1 MNKPVD
7 DKDRL
12 EQELEQMFNEISA
25 PSARRDRA
33 LFVAG
38 VAARKPKPIWQ
49 RALVP
54 AMGVAIVFISLS
66 VASLK
71 AAPGQALW
79 SVRNVL
85 NSVGLAQPVEIVNKG
100 IRAAEADVERAE
112 DALDDDDL
120 DQAQRFVDRALE
132 RVGEASI
139 HLEDLSGEARE
150 EAVEDIE
157 DVREDVSDTREDIA
171 KARLELFE
179 ERAEERAGD
188 DDSSGPG
195 SGSDDD
201 SDDSSGPGSD
211 DDSDDSSGSGSGD
224 SDSDDSSG
232 SGSGGSGSDDSS
244 GSGSGGSGSD
254 DSSGRG
260 SGSDDSSGKGSG

>member
-1 MNKPVD
+1 
-7 DKDRL
+7 
-12 EQELEQMFNEISA
+12 
-25 PSARRDRA
+25 RA

-38 VAARKPKPIWQ
+38 VAARKPKPSWQ
-49 RALVP
+49 RALAP
-54 AMGVAIVFISLS
+54 AMGVASEFSSLS

-79 SVRNVL
+79 SVRKAL
-85 NSVGLAQPVEIVNKG
+85 NSVGIAPPVEIVTES
-100 IRAAEADVERAE
+100 IRAAETDLERAE
-112 DALDDDDL
+112 VALDNDDL
-120 DQAQRFVDRALE
+120 DQAERLAISALE
-132 RVGEASI
+132 HVGEETTA
-139 HLEDLSGEARE
+139 HLDDLSGEQRE
-150 EAVEDIE
+150 EAVENIE
-157 DVREDVSDTREDIA
+157 DVRDEVGDLREDID

-201 SDDSSGPGSD
+201 SDDSDDSSGPGSG

-232 SGSGGSGSDDSS
+232 SGSGDSGSDDSS

-260 SGSDDSSGKGSG
+260 SGSDDSSGKGSGTD

>member
-7 DKDRL
+7 DQRGMGSPRPQDQL
-12 EQELEQMFNEISA
+12 ERELDQLFNEIPA

-54 AMGVAIVFISLS
+54 VMGVAIVFVSLS

-79 SVRNVL
+79 SVRNAL
-85 NSVGLAQPVEIVNKG
+85 NSVGIARPVEIVDKSLDD
-100 IRAAEADVERAE
+100 AENDVELAK
-112 DALDDDDL
+112 DALDRDDL
-120 DQAQRFVDRALE
+120 DQADRLADRALE
-132 RVGEASI
+132 HVGAASI
-139 HLEDLSGEARE
+139 HLEELSAEQHE
-150 EAVEDIE
+150 DAVKRIE
-157 DVREDVSDTREDIA
+157 DVRDDVSDVREDIVE
-171 KARLELFE
+171 ARLELRE
-179 ERAEERAGD
+179 ESGGG

-195 SGSDDD
+195 SGSNDDSDDSSEPGSDDD

-211 DDSDDSSGSGSGD
+211 DDSDDSSGSGS
-224 SDSDDSSG
+224 DD
-232 SGSGGSGSDDSS
+232 SGSDDSS
-244 GSGSGGSGSD
+244 GPGSGSD
-254 DSSGRG
+254 DS
-260 SGSDDSSGKGSG
+260 GSDD

>member
-12 EQELEQMFNEISA
+12 EQELEQMFNEI
-25 PSARRDRA
+25 PEPDARRDRA

-38 VAARKPKPIWQ
+38 VAVRKPKPIWQ
-49 RALVP
+49 RALAP

-79 SVRNVL
+79 SVRKAL
-85 NSVGLAQPVEIVNKG
+85 NSVGIAPPVEIVNKS
-100 IRAAEADVERAE
+100 IVAAEADIERAE
-112 DALDDDDL
+112 DALNDENL
-120 DQAQRFVDRALE
+120 DQAERFADSALE
-132 RVGEASI
+132 HVGAASI

-150 EAVEDIE
+150 EAVENIQ
-157 DVREDVSDTREDIA
+157 DVRDEVRDLREEIDEES
-171 KARLELFE
+171 LELQE
-179 ERAEERAGD
+179 ERGGG
-188 DDSSGPG
+188 DDSSGSG
-195 SGSDDD
+195 SGDSDD
-201 SDDSSGPGSD
+201 SDDSGGPGSGD
-211 DDSDDSSGSGSGD
+211 DSDSDDSSGSGSGSDD

-260 SGSDDSSGKGSG
+260 SGDD

>member
-7 DKDRL
+7 DQL
-12 EQELEQMFNEISA
+12 ERELEQMFKEIPE

-49 RALVP
+49 RALAP

-79 SVRNVL
+79 SVRQAL
-85 NSVGLAQPVEIVNKG
+85 NSINIAPPVEIVNKS

-112 DALDDDDL
+112 EALDREDL
-120 DQAQRFVDRALE
+120 DEADRLADRALVH
-132 RVGEASI
+132 VGATMT
-139 HLEDLSGEARE
+139 HLEALPGERRE

-157 DVREDVSDTREDIA
+157 DIREDVRGIREDIVED
-171 KARLELFE
+171 RLDLRE
-179 ERAEERAGD
+179 ERAEGD
-188 DDSSGPG
+188 DGSG
-195 SGSDDD
+195 SGSDD
-201 SDDSSGPGSD
+201 SDSSGKGSG
-211 DDSDDSSGSGSGD
+211 SDDSSGSGSDD
-224 SDSDDSSG
+224 SGSDDSSG
-232 SGSGGSGSDDSS
+232 SGSDDSGSGGSGSDDSGSDDSS

-254 DSSGRG
+254 DSSGEG
-260 SGSDDSSGKGSG
+260 SGGD

>member
-7 DKDRL
+7 DQDRL
-12 EQELEQMFNEISA
+12 EQELEQMFKEIPT
-25 PSARRDRA
+25 PSARSDRA

-49 RALVP
+49 RALAP

-79 SVRNVL
+79 SVRQAL
-85 NSVGLAQPVEIVNKG
+85 NSINIAPPVEIVNKS
-100 IRAAEADVERAE
+100 IRAAETEVERADE
-112 DALDDDDL
+112 ALDNDDL
-120 DQAQRFVDRALE
+120 EGAERLADRALE
-132 RVGEASI
+132 HVGATMA
-139 HLEDLSGEARE
+139 HLDDLSGEQRE
-150 EAVEDIE
+150 EAVENIE
-157 DVREDVSDTREDIA
+157 DVRDDVRDLREDID
-171 KARLELFE
+171 KATLEQSE

-201 SDDSSGPGSD
+201 SDDSSGPGSG
-211 DDSDDSSGSGSGD
+211 DDSDDDSSGSGSDG

-244 GSGSGGSGSD
+244 GSGSGGS
-254 DSSGRG
+254 R
-260 SGSDDSSGKGSG
+260 SDDSSGKGSGD

>member
-7 DKDRL
+7 DQRGMGSPRPQDQL
-12 EQELEQMFNEISA
+12 ERELDQLFNEIPA

-54 AMGVAIVFISLS
+54 VMGVAIVFVSLS

-79 SVRNVL
+79 SVRQAL
-85 NSVGLAQPVEIVNKG
+85 NSINIAPPVEIVDKSLDD
-100 IRAAEADVERAE
+100 AENDVELAD
-112 DALDDDDL
+112 DALDDDKLDL
-120 DQAQRFVDRALE
+120 ANRLADRALVN
-132 RVGEASI
+132 VGEVSG
-139 HLEDLSGEARE
+139 HLEELSADQRE
-150 EAVEDIE
+150 DAVKRIE
-157 DVREDVSDTREDIA
+157 DVRDDVSDVREDIVE
-171 KARLELFE
+171 ARFELRE
-179 ERAEERAGD
+179 ERAEERAEGN
-188 DDSSGPG
+188 DSSGPG

-211 DDSDDSSGSGSGD
+211 DDSDDSSGPNSD
-224 SDSDDSSG
+224 DDSDDSSG
-232 SGSGGSGSDDSS
+232 PGSDDSGSDDSS
-244 GSGSGGSGSD
+244 GEGSD
-254 DSSGRG
+254 
-260 SGSDDSSGKGSG
+260 

>member
-7 DKDRL
+7 DQL
-12 EQELEQMFNEISA
+12 ERELEQMFKEIPE

-49 RALVP
+49 RALAP

-79 SVRNVL
+79 SVRNAL
-85 NSVGLAQPVEIVNKG
+85 NSVGIAPPVEIVNRS
-100 IRAAEADVERAE
+100 IRAAEADVERAD
-112 DALDDDDL
+112 DALDRDDL
-120 DQAQRFVDRALE
+120 DEADRLAARALE
-132 RVGEASI
+132 HVGATMT
-139 HLEDLSGEARE
+139 HLEDLPGERRE
-150 EAVEDIE
+150 EAVETIE
-157 DVREDVSDTREDIA
+157 DIRDDVFGIREDIVD
-171 KARLELFE
+171 ARLDLRE
-179 ERAEERAGD
+179 ERAEG
-188 DDSSGPG
+188 DDSSG
-195 SGSDDD
+195 SGSDD
-201 SDDSSGPGSD
+201 SDSSGKGSG
-211 DDSDDSSGSGSGD
+211 SDDSSGSGSEGSGSDD
-224 SDSDDSSG
+224 SGSDDSSG

-254 DSSGRG
+254 DSSGEG
-260 SGSDDSSGKGSG
+260 SGSD

>member
-7 DKDRL
+7 DQL
-12 EQELEQMFNEISA
+12 ERELEQMFKEIPE

-38 VAARKPKPIWQ
+38 VSARKPKPIWQ
-49 RALVP
+49 RALAP

-79 SVRNVL
+79 SVRQAL
-85 NSVGLAQPVEIVNKG
+85 NSINIAPPVEIVDKS
-100 IRAAEADVERAE
+100 IKAAEADVERAD
-112 DALDDDDL
+112 DALDRDDL
-120 DQAQRFVDRALE
+120 DEADRLADRALE
-132 RVGEASI
+132 HVGATMT
-139 HLEDLSGEARE
+139 HLEDLPGERRE

-157 DVREDVSDTREDIA
+157 DIREDVFGIREDIVE
-171 KARLELFE
+171 ARIDLRE
-179 ERAEERAGD
+179 ERAEG
-188 DDSSGPG
+188 DDSSGSG
-195 SGSDDD
+195 SG
-201 SDDSSGPGSD
+201 
-211 DDSDDSSGSGSGD
+211 SDDSSGSGSDD
-224 SDSDDSSG
+224 SGSDDSSG
-232 SGSGGSGSDDSS
+232 SGSDDSGSDDSSGSGSDDSGSDDSS

-260 SGSDDSSGKGSG
+260 SGDD